1 MEVNLEEL
9 IGEISKSVDVS
20 KQDKSQ
26 FEQILRTFLQDS
38 DNTIKIFHLH
48 LFQYLPLSDKADKKG
63 EQDIARFLLD
73 VLLGEKK
80 Q

>member
-48 LFQYLPLSDKADKKG
+48 LFQYLPLSDKADKK
-63 EQDIARFLLD
+63 ENKILLD
-73 VLLGEKK
+73 SF
-80 Q
+80 